1 MQDVYTVSQGWSD
14 FTLKAKLR
22 RQQAGPQGQTQDAIL
37 QSCFMWE
44 TEGIQIIFWD
54 ISKVMCQQVM
64 WLFKPQK
71 VGIPT
76 PWFHLSLRPL
86 RAVNWNKASWLAAPC
101 PEVVLGGSPPAD
113 TAAHDGVPQKA
124 LSLVSLLG
132 TSGQEVVTQHGNSL
146 LQVTEWPMPFLG
158 SWKICLL
165 CSGSNYWFIDSGGYS
180 TRTKTVLGA
189 RPVQIASCFLRPKSR
204 VLQSQSRWFS
214 LLRDLAINDLKS
226 YLRSLKKMNLYHP
239 SKSHGHGQKQ
249 TQNLIF
255 GGMEELISGNWVFFL
270 QFPWDSS
277 QGHEQAGATL
287 V

>member
-165 CSGSNYWFIDSGGYS
+165 CSGSNYWFIDSGGIPPEQKQYWEH
-180 TRTKTVLGA
+180 
-189 RPVQIASCFLRPKSR
+189 VQCKLPAASC
-204 VLQSQSRWFS
+204 
-214 LLRDLAINDLKS
+214 D
-226 YLRSLKKMNLYHP
+226 RSHVCCKAKVDDFHSFATWPSTTWRATCVVWKKWIY
-239 SKSHGHGQKQ
+239 
-249 TQNLIF
+249 TIRQNHMDMGKNKHKI
-255 GGMEELISGNWVFFL
+255 
-270 QFPWDSS
+270 
-277 QGHEQAGATL
+277 
-287 V
+287 